1 MDRLLRLTDVRR
13 CLWWM
18 KISQKGLAIVS
29 MLIFVVM
36 FSILASVLLS
46 LVSSQT
52 RLMEHY
58 IRRIK
63 GYYVAEAGAISAWDA
78 LRRKSSFS
86 SSLPVEWVYDKGTGN
101 PYGWHPA
108 TVTAQANMGING
120 TTLISSTA
128 DYTTNW

>member
-1 MDRLLRLTDVRR
+1 MERLLRLTDIRR
-13 CLWWM
+13 CLRRM

-58 IRRIK
+58 IRRVK
-63 GYYVAEAGAISAWDA
+63 GYYVAESGAVCAWDA
-78 LRRKSSFS
+78 LRRKSSFP
-86 SSLPVEWVYDKGTGN
+86 SSLPVEWVYDKGTGD
-101 PYGWHPA
+101 PYGWHSA
-108 TVTAQANMGING
+108 TVTAQANIGING
-120 TTLISSTA
+120 TTEIFSTS